1 MYIYVSCIICIYIYI
16 YIYIYKNICHI
27 CYIYVCT
34 YISAHVY
41 LYMYDIYIYLR
52 FLGWISKV
60 DVSNFE
66 SSIYH
71 LVCVSTRDE
80 QPNTEL
86 LFPII

>member
-16 YIYIYKNICHI
+16 YINICHI

-34 YISAHVY
+34 YIFAHVY

-71 LVCVSTRDE
+71 LVCVSIRDE